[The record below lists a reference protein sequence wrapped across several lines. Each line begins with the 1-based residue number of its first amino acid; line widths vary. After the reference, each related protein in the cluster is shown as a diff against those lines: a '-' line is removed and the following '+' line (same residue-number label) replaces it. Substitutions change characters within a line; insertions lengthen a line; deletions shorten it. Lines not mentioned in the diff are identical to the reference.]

1 MKTPSPSVKTPV
13 KTPVKIPATDLH
25 KPTADELLFLPLGGS
40 GEIGMN
46 LNLYGH
52 AGKWLMIDLG
62 VTFGGDETPSI
73 EVIMPDPAFITER
86 VQDLAGLVLTHAH
99 EDHIGAVPYL
109 WPKLRCPMYATPFTA
124 SVLRRK
130 LKEAGLEGKAKITE
144 IPMSGKFKIGPFELE
159 LITLTHSIPEPNAV
173 VLRTKLGTVL
183 HTGDWKLD
191 PDPVIGETT
200 DEQALRRLGDGNVLA
215 MVCDSTNVFVKGTSG
230 SEADILPSMTKLIG
244 ARKGRVAVGC
254 FASNVARLDTITRA
268 AMANDRQVALVG
280 RSLWRMTEA
289 ARENGYLTDLP
300 EFIEEHDVGFF
311 PKEKIVMI
319 CTGSQGEARAALAR
333 IAKGE
338 HPHVHLEAGDA
349 VIFSSRIIPGNEKSI
364 SLLQNNLIHSDV
376 EVITDHDEM
385 IHVSGHP
392 ARDELTEMYQWVRP
406 QIAIPVHG
414 EARHIREHADLAR
427 ACQVPQAV
435 EAANGAIIRLAP
447 GPAEIIAR
455 VTNGRL
461 GLDGKTL
468 VQMTS
473 EVVRHRHRLGFN
485 GVILISLV
493 MNRRGDLI
501 TDPQVTLEGLLD
513 GDPEADAKEDIADAV
528 ADAVESL
535 SAGKLENDGEVAE
548 CARLAA
554 RRWFSKTHDKK
565 PITRVHVIRV

>member
-1 MKTPSPSVKTPV
+1 MTTA
-13 KTPVKIPATDLH
+13 PALTTDFH
-25 KPTADELLFLPLGGS
+25 KPTADELLFLPLGGA

-73 EVIMPDPAFITER
+73 EVIMPDPQFITER
-86 VQDLAGLVLTHAH
+86 AQDLCGLVLTHAH

-109 WPKLRCPMYATPFTA
+109 WPKLKCPLYATPFTA

-130 LKEAGLEGKAKITE
+130 LTEAGLQNQAKITE
-144 IPMSGKFKIGPFELE
+144 IPMSGKFKVGPFELE

-191 PDPVIGETT
+191 PGPVIGETT

-215 MVCDSTNVFVKGTSG
+215 MICDSTNVFVEGTSG
-230 SEADILPSMTKLIG
+230 SEADILPEMTALIKE
-244 ARKGRVAVGC
+244 RRGRVAVGC
-254 FASNVARLDTITRA
+254 FASNVARLETITRA

-280 RSLWRMTEA
+280 RSLYRMVEA
-289 ARENGYLTDLP
+289 ARENGYLTNLP

-311 PKEKIVMI
+311 PREKIVMI
-319 CTGSQGEARAALAR
+319 CTGSQGEPRAALSR

-338 HPHVHLEAGDA
+338 HPHVELHEGDA
-349 VIFSSRIIPGNEKSI
+349 VIFSSRVIPGNEKSI
-364 SLLQNNLIHSDV
+364 GLLQNNLIHRGI
-376 EVITDHDEM
+376 EVITDHDES

-406 QIAIPVHG
+406 QIAVPVHG
-414 EARHIREHADLAR
+414 EARHIHEHAALAR
-427 ACQVPQAV
+427 ACQVPQQV
-435 EAANGAIIRLAP
+435 EAANGAVIRLAP

-455 VTNGRL
+455 VPHGRL
-461 GLDGKTL
+461 GLDGKSL
-468 VQMTS
+468 VPMTS
-473 EVVRHRHRLGFN
+473 EVVKHRHRLGYN
-485 GVILISLV
+485 GVILVSLV
-493 MNRRGDLI
+493 MNWRGDLI
-501 TDPQVTLEGLLD
+501 ADPQVTLEGLLE
-513 GDPEADAKEDIADAV
+513 GEPEADAKNAMADAIADVIEA
-528 ADAVESL
+528 L
-535 SAGKLENDGEVAE
+535 SPGKLENDGEVAE
-548 CARLAA
+548 AARLVA
-554 RRWFSKTHDKK
+554 RRWFSKNHDKK

>member
-1 MKTPSPSVKTPV
+1 M
-13 KTPVKIPATDLH
+13 TDITTDFH
-25 KPTADELLFLPLGGS
+25 KPGADELLFLPLGGA

-52 AGKWLMIDLG
+52 AGKWLMVDLG

-73 EVIMPDPAFITER
+73 EVIMPDPSFITER
-86 VQDLAGLVLTHAH
+86 VKDLAGLVLTHAH

-109 WPKLRCPMYATPFTA
+109 WPQLKCPLYATPFTA

-130 LKEAGLEGKAKITE
+130 LKDAGLEGKAKITE
-144 IPMSGKFKIGPFELE
+144 IPMSGKFRIPPFELE

-173 VLRTKLGTVL
+173 VLRTPLGTVL

-191 PDPVIGETT
+191 PDPVVGDTT
-200 DEQALRRLGDGNVLA
+200 DIEALRRLGDGNVLA
-215 MVCDSTNVFVKGTSG
+215 MICDSTNVFVEGTSG
-230 SEADILPSMTKLIG
+230 SEADILPELTALIAG
-244 ARKGRVAVGC
+244 RKGRVAVGC

-289 ARENGYLTDLP
+289 ARENGYLADLP

-311 PKEKIVMI
+311 PRDKIVMI
-319 CTGSQGEARAALAR
+319 CTGSQGEARAALSR

-338 HPHVHLEAGDA
+338 HPHVHLEAGDC
-349 VIFSSRIIPGNEKSI
+349 VVFSSRVIPGNEKSI
-364 SLLQNNLIHSDV
+364 SLLQNNLIHRDV
-376 EVITDHDEM
+376 EVITDRYEE

-406 QIAIPVHG
+406 QIAVPVHG
-414 EARHIREHADLAR
+414 EARHIREHVALAR

-435 EAANGAIIRLAP
+435 EAANGTVIRLAP
-447 GPAEIIAR
+447 GPAEIVAR
-455 VTNGRL
+455 VPHGRL
-461 GLDGKTL
+461 GLDGKVL
-468 VQMTS
+468 VPMTS
-473 EVVRHRHRLGFN
+473 EVIRHRHRLGFN
-485 GVILISLV
+485 GVIMVSLV
-493 MNRRGDLI
+493 MNWRGDLI
-501 TDPQVTLEGLLD
+501 ADPQVTLEGLLE
-513 GDPEADAKEDIADAV
+513 GNPETAAKEEIADAV
-528 ADAVESL
+528 ADAIDGL

-554 RRWFSKTHDKK
+554 RRWFHKAHDKK

>member
-1 MKTPSPSVKTPV
+1 MNEIT
-13 KTPVKIPATDLH
+13 TDFH
-25 KPTADELLFLPLGGS
+25 KPTADELLFLPLGGA

-73 EVIMPDPAFITER
+73 EVIMPDPQFITSR
-86 VQDLAGLVLTHAH
+86 VQDLCGLVLTHAH

-109 WPKLRCPMYATPFTA
+109 WPRLKCPLYATPFTA

-130 LKEAGLEGKAKITE
+130 LTEVGLQNQAPITE
-144 IPMSGKFKIGPFELE
+144 IPMSGKFKVGPFELE

-191 PDPVIGETT
+191 PGPVIGPTA
-200 DEQALRRLGDGNVLA
+200 DEQALRQLGNGNVLA
-215 MVCDSTNVFVKGTSG
+215 MICDSTNVFVEGTSG
-230 SEADILPSMTKLIG
+230 SEADILPEMTALI
-244 ARKGRVAVGC
+244 KEHHGRVAVGC
-254 FASNVARLDTITRA
+254 FASNVARLETITRA

-280 RSLWRMTEA
+280 RSLYRMVEA
-289 ARENGYLTDLP
+289 ARENGYLSDLP

-311 PKEKIVMI
+311 PRDKLVMI
-319 CTGSQGEARAALAR
+319 CTGSQGEPRAALSR

-338 HPHVHLEAGDA
+338 HPHVELEEGDA
-349 VIFSSRIIPGNEKSI
+349 VIFSSRVIPGNEKSI
-364 SLLQNNLIHSDV
+364 GALQNNLIHRGI
-376 EVITDHDEM
+376 EVITDHDEA

-406 QIAIPVHG
+406 QIAVPVHG
-414 EARHIREHADLAR
+414 EARHIHEHVALAR
-427 ACQVPQAV
+427 ACQVPHAV
-435 EAANGAIIRLAP
+435 EAANGAVIRLAP
-447 GPAEIIAR
+447 GPAEIVAR
-455 VTNGRL
+455 VPHGRL
-461 GLDGKTL
+461 GLDGKAL
-468 VQMTS
+468 VPMTS
-473 EVVRHRHRLGFN
+473 EVVKHRHRLGYN
-485 GVILISLV
+485 GVILVSLV
-493 MNRRGDLI
+493 MNWRGDLI
-501 TDPQVTLEGLLD
+501 ADPQVTLEGLLE
-513 GDPEADAKEDIADAV
+513 GELEAEAKTSISDAV
-528 ADAVESL
+528 ADTIEAL

-548 CARLAA
+548 AARLAA

>member
-1 MKTPSPSVKTPV
+1 M
-13 KTPVKIPATDLH
+13 TDITTDFH
-25 KPTADELLFLPLGGS
+25 KPTADELLFLPLGGA

-73 EVIMPDPAFITER
+73 EVIMPDPQFITER
-86 VQDLAGLVLTHAH
+86 VPDLCGLVLTHAH

-109 WPKLRCPMYATPFTA
+109 WPRLRCPLYATPFTA

-130 LKEAGLEGKAKITE
+130 LTEAGLQNQAKITE
-144 IPMSGKFKIGPFELE
+144 IPMSGKFKVGPFELE

-191 PDPVIGETT
+191 PGPVIGETT

-215 MVCDSTNVFVKGTSG
+215 MICDSTNVFVEGTSG
-230 SEADILPSMTKLIG
+230 SEADILPEMTALIKEH
-244 ARKGRVAVGC
+244 RGRVAVGC
-254 FASNVARLDTITRA
+254 FASNVARLETITRA

-280 RSLWRMTEA
+280 RSLYRMVEA

-311 PKEKIVMI
+311 PREKILMI
-319 CTGSQGEARAALAR
+319 CTGSQGEPRAALSR

-338 HPHVHLEAGDA
+338 HPHVELHEGDA
-349 VIFSSRIIPGNEKSI
+349 VIFSSRVIPGNEKSI
-364 SLLQNNLIHSDV
+364 GLLQNNLIHRGI
-376 EVITDHDEM
+376 EVITDHDEA

-406 QIAIPVHG
+406 QIAVPVHG
-414 EARHIREHADLAR
+414 EARHIHEHVALAR
-427 ACQVPQAV
+427 QCQVPQAV
-435 EAANGAIIRLAP
+435 EAANGAVIRLAP

-455 VTNGRL
+455 VPHGRL

-468 VQMTS
+468 VPMTS
-473 EVVRHRHRLGFN
+473 EVVKHRHRLGYN
-485 GVILISLV
+485 GVILVSLV
-493 MNRRGDLI
+493 MNWRGDLI
-501 TDPQVTLEGLLD
+501 ADPQITLEGLLE
-513 GDPEADAKEDIADAV
+513 GLPEAEAKSAMADAV
-528 ADAVESL
+528 ADAIEAL
-535 SAGKLENDGEVAE
+535 SPGKLENDGEIAE
-548 CARLAA
+548 AARLAA
-554 RRWFSKTHDKK
+554 RRWFSKKHDKK